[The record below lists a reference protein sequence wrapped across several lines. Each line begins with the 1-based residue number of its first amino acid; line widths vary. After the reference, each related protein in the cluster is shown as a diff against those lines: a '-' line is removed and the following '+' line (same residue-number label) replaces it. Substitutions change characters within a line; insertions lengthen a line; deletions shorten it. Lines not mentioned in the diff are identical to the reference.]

1 MSFPENKLFLPKNNK
16 IPINKD
22 SIIISTMTDSIKD
35 EKEENQP
42 IIRPIPINIKVLK
55 KPKSELTTIG
65 DSSLTIKN
73 EIHEL
78 KAPIMHQN
86 FNYSKMLQNGIYIE
100 ELNPINN
107 INDRD
112 VKENNSFSFKKEK
125 LCCSCTKTRCIKKYC
140 ECFANNKVCIDCHC
154 QNCMNKLTDLSSFQ
168 NNSISLKEN
177 EDENDKIICTCTKSN
192 CFKKYCEC
200 FKIGKKCSNKCRCI
214 NCMNIDKKDNENLY
228 NNNSNESINKNIN
241 NNIIND
247 VLIKNN
253 KNKINIEEK
262 KIISSKS
269 SESEI
274 LSDSFKIQ
282 RISVFINKY
291 QTSINVE
298 KLSKE
303 DLNLLC
309 KKRKQS

>member
-1 MSFPENKLFLPKNNK
+1 MNLDFSLYKKDLFNK
-16 IPINKD
+16 
-22 SIIISTMTDSIKD
+22 
-35 EKEENQP
+35 
-42 IIRPIPINIKVLK
+42 NI
-55 KPKSELTTIG
+55 G
-65 DSSLTIKN
+65 
-73 EIHEL
+73 
-78 KAPIMHQN
+78 
-86 FNYSKMLQNGIYIE
+86 
-100 ELNPINN
+100 
-107 INDRD
+107 
-112 VKENNSFSFKKEK
+112 
-125 LCCSCTKTRCIKKYC
+125 
-140 ECFANNKVCIDCHC
+140 
-154 QNCMNKLTDLSSFQ
+154 
-168 NNSISLKEN
+168 
-177 EDENDKIICTCTKSN
+177 CTCSKSN
-192 CFKKYCEC
+192 CNKKYCEC

>member
-1 MSFPENKLFLPKNNK
+1 
-16 IPINKD
+16 
-22 SIIISTMTDSIKD
+22 
-35 EKEENQP
+35 
-42 IIRPIPINIKVLK
+42 
-55 KPKSELTTIG
+55 
-65 DSSLTIKN
+65 
-73 EIHEL
+73 
-78 KAPIMHQN
+78 
-86 FNYSKMLQNGIYIE
+86 
-100 ELNPINN
+100 
-107 INDRD
+107 
-112 VKENNSFSFKKEK
+112 
-125 LCCSCTKTRCIKKYC
+125 
-140 ECFANNKVCIDCHC
+140 
-154 QNCMNKLTDLSSFQ
+154 
-168 NNSISLKEN
+168 
-177 EDENDKIICTCTKSN
+177 
-192 CFKKYCEC
+192 
-200 FKIGKKCSNKCRCI
+200 
-214 NCMNIDKKDNENLY
+214 MNIDKKDNENLY

-241 NNIIND
+241 NNLIND

>member
-1 MSFPENKLFLPKNNK
+1 MSFPENKLFLPINNK

-107 INDRD
+107 MNDRD

-168 NNSISLKEN
+168 NNSIS
-177 EDENDKIICTCTKSN
+177 
-192 CFKKYCEC
+192 
-200 FKIGKKCSNKCRCI
+200 
-214 NCMNIDKKDNENLY
+214 
-228 NNNSNESINKNIN
+228 
-241 NNIIND
+241 
-247 VLIKNN
+247 
-253 KNKINIEEK
+253 
-262 KIISSKS
+262 
-269 SESEI
+269 
-274 LSDSFKIQ
+274 
-282 RISVFINKY
+282 
-291 QTSINVE
+291 
-298 KLSKE
+298 
-303 DLNLLC
+303 
-309 KKRKQS
+309 